1 MIVKTD
7 CETDGSF
14 YSTCDVARP
23 PVVEAPHAEAGG
35 VQEAVAVPGGG
46 EGPQPL
52 AGPSLRPPVTWGY
65 ISLLHCCYDYSG
77 G

>member
-1 MIVKTD
+1 MYCD
-7 CETDGSF
+7 
-14 YSTCDVARP
+14 CDVARP

-52 AGPSLRPPVTWGY
+52 AGSRLRPPVDTFLY
-65 ISLLHCCYDYSG
+65 CIAVVIILLQIYCE
-77 G
+77 